1 MYNHQTTDL
10 SIFRVFVGG
19 LDAESGQPQ
28 PSKSLI
34 CVMFF
39 VNFV

>member
-19 LDAESGQPQ
+19 LDAESGRPQ
-28 PSKSLI
+28 PRRIDGEAGDLS
-34 CVMFF
+34 
-39 VNFV
+39 